1 MITSLNSAY
10 AAFDPRFQELERT
23 VAAAQNAQNAQNAQT
38 GGVQNTADTVTL
50 RTPHLLTDEEAE
62 AAMASVRQATQT
74 TPTEALGLHQ
84 GLNYDRVMKLL
95 EGL

>member
-23 VAAAQNAQNAQNAQT
+23 VAAAQNAQNAQTA

>member
-23 VAAAQNAQNAQNAQT
+23 VAAAQNAQNAQT

-50 RTPHLLTDEEAE
+50 RTPHLINDEEAE
-62 AAMASVRQATQT
+62 AAMASVRQGTQEHA
-74 TPTEALGLHQ
+74 TEALGLYQ
-84 GLNYDRVMKLL
+84 GLNHDRVMKLL

>member
-23 VAAAQNAQNAQNAQT
+23 VAAAQTAQTAQT

>member
-23 VAAAQNAQNAQNAQT
+23 VAAAQNAQNAQT

>member
-23 VAAAQNAQNAQNAQT
+23 VAAAQTAQT